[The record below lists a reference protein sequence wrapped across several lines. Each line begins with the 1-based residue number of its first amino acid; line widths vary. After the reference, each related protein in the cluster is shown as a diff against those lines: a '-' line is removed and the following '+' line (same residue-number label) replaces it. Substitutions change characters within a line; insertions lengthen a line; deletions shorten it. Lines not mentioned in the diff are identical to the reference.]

1 MKTHLYLLTILFI
14 SVPSVFAQEI
24 EKETVPGQE
33 PTLVERLTGGKK
45 VIESAEM
52 NFQLF
57 TSANA
62 NFIGSDFD
70 GMNFKLMPELEWQ
83 YGYLFAWIIMAIIGI
98 IVYLYFRKK
107 KWY

>member
-14 SVPSVFAQEI
+14 SVPSVFAQKI

-70 GMNFKLMPELEWQ
+70 GMNFGSRLINIRTLIRWTTFRPRSNWLMST
-83 YGYLFAWIIMAIIGI
+83 
-98 IVYLYFRKK
+98 
-107 KWY
+107 

>member
-1 MKTHLYLLTILFI
+1 MKTHLYLLTILLI
-14 SVPSVFAQEI
+14 SAPSVFAQEV
-24 EKETVPGQE
+24 EKETAPGQE

-62 NFIGSDFD
+62 NFTGSDFD
-70 GMNFKLMPELEWQ
+70 GMNFKLNRVRLEIKGDVWKNLSYHYRQ
-83 YGYLFAWIIMAIIGI
+83 S
-98 IVYLYFRKK
+98 VQ
-107 KWY
+107 

>member
-52 NFQLF
+52 NFQLYF
-57 TSANA
+57 GKRQFHRFRFRRHELQAESCQ
-62 NFIGSDFD
+62 IGNKREC
-70 GMNFKLMPELEWQ
+70 MEKQ
-83 YGYLFAWIIMAIIGI
+83 IGRAH
-98 IVYLYFRKK
+98 V
-107 KWY
+107 